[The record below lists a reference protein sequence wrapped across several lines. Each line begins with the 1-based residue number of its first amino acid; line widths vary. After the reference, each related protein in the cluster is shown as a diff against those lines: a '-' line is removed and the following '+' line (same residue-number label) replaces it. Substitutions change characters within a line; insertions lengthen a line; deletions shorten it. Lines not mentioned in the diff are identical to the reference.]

1 MDSLTVCS
9 LAVLQQFR
17 NDNTFEKIFI
27 RASELNGKEI
37 PKPRVVA
44 RQRNR
49 CNVSTDNVQ
58 EYYKRSAF
66 LPFVDACFAQL
77 TERFQKHAAGAYQLS
92 RLLPSFCN
100 DNDFSHIQEAVRLY
114 NQFSPGG
121 LHAAEIEFARWKQHW
136 QRQPAADKPACCA
149 RRSALCDKIGDV
161 PNYVYIVAHY
171 GNASCD
177 NCLEIHQDLP
187 TTDNA
192 WGRATER
199 TNADVHNQDIGY
211 S

>member
-1 MDSLTVCS
+1 
-9 LAVLQQFR
+9 LQQFR

-44 RQRNR
+44 RQQNR

-66 LPFVDACFAQL
+66 LPFVDASFAKV

-92 RLLPSFCN
+92 RLLLSFCN
-100 DNDFSHIQEAVRLY
+100 EDDFSHIQDAVRLC

-136 QRQPAADKPACCA
+136 QRKPAADKPACCA
-149 RRSALCDKIGDV
+149 PRTAFCDQIWDV
-161 PNYVYIVAHY
+161 PNYV
-171 GNASCD
+171 
-177 NCLEIHQDLP
+177 
-187 TTDNA
+187 
-192 WGRATER
+192 
-199 TNADVHNQDIGY
+199 
-211 S
+211 